1 MFNCNTFLRR
11 MGWGQKDLAER
22 LEIGTSTV
30 GMWCIGKSTPTYPVI
45 EKLLLLL
52 GMTPREL
59 FGEVIDAKIREFYAS
74 DGGAQI
80 PSAFDTEEFREG
92 VAKAL
97 EDLKARG
104 MIK

>member
-1 MFNCNTFLRR
+1 MFDCNTFLRR
-11 MGWGQKDLAER
+11 MGWGQKDLAKR

-45 EKLLLLL
+45 LKLLQL
-52 GMTPREL
+52 GMTPSEL
-59 FGEVIDAKIREFYAS
+59 FGEEIDDILKAYYAS
-74 DGGAQI
+74 APTVP
-80 PSAFDTEEFREG
+80 PSFDTPEFREG

-104 MIK
+104 FIK

>member
-1 MFNCNTFLRR
+1 MFDCNTFLRR
-11 MGWGQKDLAER
+11 MGWGQKDLANR

-45 EKLLLLL
+45 LKLLQL

-59 FGEVIDAKIREFYAS
+59 FGDEIDAKMRSFYAGA
-74 DGGAQI
+74 DGAQI
-80 PSAFDTEEFREG
+80 PSAFDTPEFREG

-104 MIK
+104 FIK